1 MRKLLRSIARFANE
15 QQQRGQSIVLLAFA
29 FIGLIALVGLAVD
42 VGFVYAR
49 RSQLSA
55 AVDAATLAGVVELT
69 RAQNEQQ
76 NALERAAEFL
86 KANDIPES
94 AIRYTLDNNLFAFD
108 ADPDST
114 TIGARTFA
122 LTVTQE
128 VELFFLRVI
137 GRNSVRLTESATAA
151 NFPLADLYASRR
163 VETGALSTSNQAVF
177 GPHSCVDQGDPFS
190 SELDNRA
197 EAFRAR
203 WLGNATQKTYR
214 YRIYIPE
221 TYEQDVCAIT
231 GEDPNTSHCDVVRVE
246 LFDPDSINKSGNTDT
261 IVHTQLAIDSG
272 KPVTEQKSCNQE
284 QRNPCLIE
292 TGEGSLGY
300 DMDQINLWWFRR
312 IDENRGAG
320 TAPGNGSCG
329 EPSYNVGYNTI
340 TRYTLYY
347 FLRSDGGSIQRAD
360 LATYYGQA
368 GDFVNQR
375 NGSWRDLH
383 YWPDGTNHQTDLRW
397 VSPGGEPSFDQPVP
411 VPTYCFGSSSP
422 NGGCGGPG
430 DEPGPGKGFEI
441 DISEALPNI
450 VTDEATGAR
459 YIYLEVEAVSG
470 ASENGF
476 EVWAGPRLY
485 VNSSPSDVNARNV
498 QIANNPSSHSSFG
511 VTVFGLG
518 HLPMNSNFDNPVDIP
533 LIYVGPE
540 YAGTSIFVSNFD
552 SDAGA
557 KPPVTFYFD
566 TIAEADWSM
575 IFSRSGRD
583 DPDGVKAG
591 VRCIIGSC
599 QTKWIDPPYE
609 IRVPTLS
616 EDCTDPNDSNQRD
629 ICTPFYGGRLI
640 ARYQGGQHDTYHWNI
655 SLSGLPYLIK

>member
-1 MRKLLRSIARFANE
+1 MRKQLRRLSRLATDL
-15 QQQRGQSIVLLAFA
+15 QQHGQSVVIVAFA
-29 FIGLIALVGLAVD
+29 FVGILAVVGLAVD

-49 RSQLSA
+49 RAQLSS
-55 AVDAATLAGVVELT
+55 AVDAAALAGVVELT

-76 NALERAAEFL
+76 NALDRAAEFL
-86 KANDIPES
+86 NANDIPES
-94 AIRYTLDNNLFAFD
+94 AIRYTLDNGLFAFD

-137 GRNSVRLTESATAA
+137 GRHSVNLTESATAA

-190 SELDNRA
+190 SELDSRA
-197 EAFRAR
+197 ENFRAR
-203 WLGNATQKTYR
+203 WLGNATQRTYR
-214 YRIYIPE
+214 YRILIPE
-221 TYEQDVCAIT
+221 TYEQNVCAVT
-231 GEDPNTSHCDVVRVE
+231 GEDPASSHCDVVRVE
-246 LFDPDSINKSGNTDT
+246 LFDPDSVNKSGNTDT
-261 IVHTQLAIDSG
+261 VVHTQIAIEEG
-272 KPVTEQKSCNQE
+272 EPPTEELSCGSQAHK
-284 QRNPCLIE
+284 NPCLIE
-292 TGEGSLGY
+292 TGEGNLGY
-300 DMDQINLWWFRR
+300 DLDQINLWWFRR

-320 TAPGNGSCG
+320 TPPGNGSCG
-329 EPSYNVGYNTI
+329 EPSYDVRYNTI

-347 FLRSDGGSIQRAD
+347 FLRSTGGSIQRAD

-368 GDFVNQR
+368 GDFVESR

-383 YWPDGTNHQTDLRW
+383 YSNFNHQTDLRW
-397 VSPGGEPSFDQPVP
+397 VSPGGEPSYDQPVA

-430 DEPGPGKGFEI
+430 DEPGPGNGFEV
-441 DISEALPNI
+441 DISEDLSNI
-450 VTDEATGAR
+450 VVDEGTGAR
-459 YIYLEVEAVSG
+459 YIYMEVETVSG

-485 VNSSPSDVNARNV
+485 VNSSSSDVNARNV
-498 QIANNPSSHSSFG
+498 QITNDPSSHSSYG

-518 HLPMNSNFDNPVDIP
+518 HLPMNSNFGNPVDIP

-540 YAGTSIFVSNFD
+540 YAGTSVFVSNFD

-557 KPPVTFYFD
+557 RPPVTFYFD
-566 TIAEADWSM
+566 TISEDDWSLT
-575 IFSRSGRD
+575 FSRSGHD
-583 DPDGVKAG
+583 DPDGVEAG
-591 VRCIIGSC
+591 ERCIIGSC
-599 QTKWIDPPYE
+599 ATQWIDPPYE
-609 IRVPTLS
+609 IRIPTLS
-616 EDCTDPNDSNQRD
+616 DDCTNPNDPDQRE

-640 ARYQGGQHDTYHWNI
+640 ARYEGGQHDTYHWNI